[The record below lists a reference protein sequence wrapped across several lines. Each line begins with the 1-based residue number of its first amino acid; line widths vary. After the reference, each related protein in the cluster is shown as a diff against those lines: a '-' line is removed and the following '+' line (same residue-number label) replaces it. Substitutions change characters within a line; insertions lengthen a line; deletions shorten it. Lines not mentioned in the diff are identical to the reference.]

1 MKTYR
6 VQCRLGNRLIV
17 STFDQKDD
25 KDIKQDFIKQ
35 LKKGNASVSYESV
48 YRPDR
53 IFFFYEEIPNDSKQR
68 LVG

>member
-6 VQCRLGNRLIV
+6 VQCRLGGRLIV
-17 STFDQKDD
+17 SEFQGEDD
-25 KDIKQDFIKQ
+25 KDIRQDFIKQ

-53 IFFFYEEIPNDSKQR
+53 IFFFYEEIANDSKQR
-68 LVG
+68 PVG